1 MGYDYAKRVLEA
13 KQIPPRQKRRET
25 IRRRRQD
32 VTDEPSKKP
41 WFKPNQAGPGYH
53 PSTWQGWLILIAAVV
68 VLVVIVIFLR
78 SHL

>member
-1 MGYDYAKRVLEA
+1 M
-13 KQIPPRQKRRET
+13 P
-25 IRRRRQD
+25 
-32 VTDEPSKKP
+32 DEEEEQPSKKP

-53 PSTWQGWLILIAAVV
+53 PSSWQGGLILIAVVV